1 MKIRI
6 ILLIASLT
14 SLLLKGQA
22 KIESQEVL
30 IKNGDIELPGTLTS
44 TKESKKLIIWIHG
57 SGNVDR
63 NGNQAGAN
71 VKANY
76 IKQFRDQI
84 NKQNIAFFSFDKR
97 TANPKNV
104 PFLKGTIFDDFVDDA
119 KKVVSH
125 FKKNMKFDEII
136 LTGHSQ
142 GSLVAM
148 LAAHDAD
155 KYISIAGPAASVQK
169 TIVAQISKQSE
180 PLGKV
185 ASEHFNELNE
195 TGDIR
200 TVNPF
205 LVTIFSKPNLDFL
218 KNWNSYNPSE
228 EIKKLKI
235 PVLIING
242 TKDLQVSIEAA
253 KTLHESNKNSELKII
268 ENMNHV
274 IKKIE
279 IDADNLK
286 SYYSPDFPI
295 SQKLTEVITD
305 FTKK

>member
-84 NKQNIAFFSFDKR
+84 NKQNIAFFSYDKR

-169 TIVAQISKQSE
+169 TIVAQN
-180 PLGKV
+180 KV
-185 ASEHFNELNE
+185 
-195 TGDIR
+195 
-200 TVNPF
+200 
-205 LVTIFSKPNLDFL
+205 
-218 KNWNSYNPSE
+218 
-228 EIKKLKI
+228 
-235 PVLIING
+235 
-242 TKDLQVSIEAA
+242 
-253 KTLHESNKNSELKII
+253 
-268 ENMNHV
+268 NH
-274 IKKIE
+274 
-279 IDADNLK
+279 
-286 SYYSPDFPI
+286 
-295 SQKLTEVITD
+295 
-305 FTKK
+305 